1 MVREMRKDLAK
12 KYLLKAEE
20 FYASALE
27 NFQKRRFDAAS
38 FDASQSIIMAND
50 CFCIAILGKRAS
62 KDHREA
68 VTLHL
73 EAARVVADTTK
84 KEIVSMGLDQRS
96 EFGYTEK
103 TAKEEDA
110 HRLIVRARRFIDWV
124 KEKTR
129 L

>member
-1 MVREMRKDLAK
+1 MVREVRKEMARS
-12 KYLLKAEE
+12 YLMKAEQ

-27 NFQKRRFDAAS
+27 NFQKRRYDAAC
-38 FDASQSIIMAND
+38 FDASQSIILAND
-50 CFCIAILGKRAS
+50 CFCIAILGKRAG
-62 KDHREA
+62 KNHREA

-73 EAARVVADTTK
+73 EAGRVISDMTK
-84 KEIVSMGLDQRS
+84 KEIVSIGLDQRS

-110 HRLIVRARRFIDWV
+110 HKLIVRSKRFVDWV
-124 KEKTR
+124 KEKTK